1 MIIKITKQ
9 NLSQIKN
16 PDFLQYTQIYTGV
29 YDHFIEQVSSTGM
42 ELDHNLE
49 VETQLKLER
58 LREIKAHLRNSDKSI
73 TTNWLSSACEACQ
86 KGSGTA
92 TLFVS
97 LMCHRNC
104 YFCFNP
110 NQESYDQFTHE
121 KRNCLEEL
129 EQMFKQ
135 GQKFSHLALT
145 GGEPLLHKKEML
157 EFFHYIKE
165 KSPRTHT
172 RLYTSGD
179 FLDPEILQDLK
190 DAGLKEIRFSIKM
203 EDPEQVKKEVYE
215 RIALAKEYISDVMV
229 EMPILPGSLP
239 EMKEVLLELDRIGIS
254 GINLLEFC
262 FPFNN
267 AEEFKKRGYKVK
279 NPPFKVLYDYW
290 YAGGLPISRSELEC
304 LDLIE
309 FALQEQLKIGVHYC
323 SLENKQTGQIYQQN
337 HGQKVSPQ
345 MFFSPTEYFFK
356 SAKVFGEDIEKVKK
370 VFKKKNV
377 NLFQINTDYQFME
390 FHVSQIKLLKDLD
403 IEIGISSNVMET
415 REDGKYLRELK
426 IDLTYP
432 KAFDLKKDA

>member
-1 MIIKITKQ
+1 MIRELTKE
-9 NLSQIKN
+9 NISQVKN
-16 PDFLQYTQIYTGV
+16 PDLTRYAQIYERV
-29 YDHFIEQVSSTGM
+29 YDHFIEQVKSTGM
-42 ELDHNLE
+42 ELDENLE
-49 VETQLKLER
+49 EETHLKLEQ
-58 LREIKAHLRNSDKSI
+58 LRQKSANFRNNDKSI
-73 TTNWLSSACEACQ
+73 TTNWISSACETCQ
-86 KGSGTA
+86 KGVGTV
-92 TLFVS
+92 TLYVS
-97 LMCHRNC
+97 LKCHRHC

-110 NQESYDQFTHE
+110 NQESYEHFTRN
-121 KRNCLEEL
+121 KRNCVEEL

-135 GQKFSHLALT
+135 GQRLTHLALT

-157 EFFHYIKE
+157 EFFQYAKD

-179 FLDPEILQDLK
+179 FLDREILQDLK

-203 EDPEQVKKEVYE
+203 EDPENIKKEVYE
-215 RIALAKEYISDVMV
+215 RISLAKEYISDVMV
-229 EMPILPGSLP
+229 EMPVLPGSLS

-267 AEEFKKRGYKVK
+267 VEEFKKRGYKVK

-304 LDLIE
+304 LELME
-309 FALQEQLKIGVHYC
+309 FALDGQLKIGVHYC

-337 HGQKVSPQ
+337 YGQKVSNL

-370 VFKKKNV
+370 VFKKKNITQY
-377 NLFQINTDYQFME
+377 QINTDYHFME

-432 KAFDLKKDA
+432 SEFDLKKA